1 LLDAGAGPIWSY
13 KSRENGKV
21 YRRSEGLAV
30 ASLEMFKAGMFSS
43 DDKQPHRVDAD
54 GLNKVTVEL
63 MGRALQ
69 VSGQNPIIGLE
80 GRASLLMR
88 LSGALKSNKEFFGFD
103 ARPGNMLG
111 TYALKDIAKN
121 SLLPRIY
128 QP

>member
-1 LLDAGAGPIWSY
+1 
-13 KSRENGKV
+13 V

-43 DDKQPHRVDAD
+43 DDKQPYRVDAD
-54 GLNKVTVEL
+54 GLKKVTVEL

-69 VSGQNPIIGLE
+69 ISEQNSIIGLE

-88 LSGALKSNKEFFGFD
+88 LSGALRSNTEFFGFD

-111 TYALKDIAKN
+111 TYALEETAKKH
-121 SLLPRIY
+121 LPPRI
-128 QP
+128 